1 MANVGATFNGK
12 TFVIP
17 GMYSTFDS
25 SMTYSK
31 LSNSE
36 SKLIALIGESTG
48 GEPNTVM
55 FFNEP
60 SAAKKVLKSGD
71 LLKACNKAWNPV
83 SRTKEG
89 LDLGGADI
97 IACIRVNQAT
107 QAKKVLD
114 FISQIEAKIGDIVA
128 SVSDTST
135 GTITAQGDYTG
146 DKNVTYQVEIISVD
160 DDKVTFNYKLAS
172 ETEKTEY
179 LSEEDITITDGDG
192 GFLIPDTGV
201 TLEFTKGTF
210 NPGDIFLVPLYCE
223 VAVSSPKWE
232 IVSKDWGREANKIQ
246 FKIEDGTAKATKKL
260 TVFDVNTDNY
270 EIFNNLGS
278 AFSIK
283 YTGEAAYAAIS
294 IITDGMGN
302 AIKLQTYIGES
313 ELAAIVDLDIDLNAT
328 TFRSIRQLV
337 RHLQGYENYQVTYS
351 NYCNQI
357 CSVND
362 LDCITKQSI
371 LEEFNVTDTLADIRR
386 TLENSSE
393 LVEVGVVYN
402 AELGTVEN
410 MPYATLSGGTAG
422 KVPNSWVKFYDMLAK
437 YPIQY
442 IVPLTSDDF
451 IITECLEHVTSMS
464 STTFGKE
471 RRMMCGTNVGTSVV
485 DAIKKA
491 RVLGSDRCQF
501 LSQGF
506 YDLNEE
512 SQLELYPPY
521 ITAAQFA
528 GRCAFLPDGETATKD
543 VFRMSKL
550 EKEYEPE
557 ELQSLLAAGVVVF
570 EFCIADD
577 AYSSSYVSCV
587 QDITTS
593 QESDILR
600 TERAVG
606 VIADHTNKDIKA
618 AIDNLIVG
626 RKTPIGLLQTIKNT
640 VITVLERKVNDEQV
654 IVAYKD
660 VNVYKQGQVVYIE
673 YAAAP
678 TEPTNF
684 VFISG
689 HYYSESLM
697 LTDTDTIS
705 GDVGTESSY

>member
-12 TFVIP
+12 TFTIP

-36 SKLIALIGESTG
+36 SKIIALIGESTG

-60 SAAKKVLKSGD
+60 SAAKKVLKSGE
-71 LLKACNKAWNPV
+71 LLKAANKAWNPV
-83 SRTKEG
+83 AKTKEG
-89 LDLGGADI
+89 LELGGADI

-107 QAKKVLD
+107 QAKKVLN
-114 FISQIEAKIGDIVA
+114 FVTEIEAVIGDIVA
-128 SVSDTST
+128 SVSDDTT
-135 GTITAQGDYTG
+135 GTLTATGTYTG
-146 DKNVTYQVEIISVD
+146 DKNVTYLVEIISVGEEGT
-160 DDKVTFNYKLAS
+160 TFNYKLAS

-179 LSEEDITITDGDG
+179 LLEEDIKISEAGFEIPETGITLNFTDGA
-192 GFLIPDTGV
+192 
-201 TLEFTKGTF
+201 F
-210 NPGDIFLVPLYCE
+210 NAGDVFLVPLFCKTTT
-223 VAVSSPKWE
+223 VSPKWE
-232 IVSKDWGREANKIQ
+232 LVSKDWGREANKIQ
-246 FKIEDGTAKATKKL
+246 VKIEDSALKGTKKL
-260 TVFDVNTDNY
+260 TVYDLNDDSY
-270 EIFNNLGS
+270 EVHDYLGS

-283 YTGEAAYAAIS
+283 YTGTEKYAAIS

-313 ELAAIVDLDIDLNAT
+313 ESAAIVDLDIDLNAN
-328 TFRSIRQLV
+328 TFKTIRQLV
-337 RHLQGYENYQVTYS
+337 KHLQGYENYQVVYS
-351 NYCNQI
+351 NYCNQV
-357 CSVND
+357 CSVNN
-362 LDCITKQSI
+362 LDYVEKQDIKVEYS
-371 LEEFNVTDTLADIRR
+371 VTDLLADIAV
-386 TLENSSE
+386 TLERNSN
-393 LVEVGVVYN
+393 LVKVGTIYN
-402 AELGTVEN
+402 AESGAVEN
-410 MPYATLSGGTAG
+410 MSYVALSGGTAG
-422 KVPNSWVKFYDMLAK
+422 KVPNTWVKFYDMLAK
-437 YPIQY
+437 YPISY
-442 IVPLTSDDF
+442 IVPLTPDEY
-451 IITECLEHVTSMS
+451 IITECQAHVASMS
-464 STTFGKE
+464 SSTFGKE
-471 RRMMCGTNVGTSVV
+471 RRMMCGSGINTSVE
-485 DAIKKA
+485 DAVKKA
-491 RVLGSDRCQF
+491 RTLASDRCQF
-501 LSQGF
+501 ISQGF

-512 SQLELYPPY
+512 SQLELYPAY
-521 ITAAQFA
+521 ILAAQFA

-550 EKEYEPE
+550 EREYEPE
-557 ELQSLLAAGVVVF
+557 EIKSLLAAGVVVF

-606 VIADHTNKDIKA
+606 VIADSLNKDIKS
-618 AIDNLIVG
+618 AIDNLVVG

-673 YAAAP
+673 YSAAP

-689 HYYSESLM
+689 HYYSENLL
-697 LTDTDTIS
+697 LTDTEESIS
-705 GDVGTESSY
+705 GAVATESAN